1 MARIDDYKNAHRLA
15 IQALAKRDWAQTIKW
30 SGYKRVDEN
39 RLDVPFL
46 NRRYQVEIADGA
58 FVDADDPIAEVP
70 IQEQVLILHYLLGI
84 TAIAHDRRYIA
95 YREIPGAS
103 FYFSAFV
110 KRAINPMKQCF
121 GSRPQAFAHA
131 AEKLN
136 ARPVEEGDV
145 GYEFQVFPNIT
156 VQILLW
162 EADDEFDCEANILFN
177 ALAADV
183 LSPEDAAWLA
193 GMVVYR
199 LIQLSK

>member
-15 IQALAKRDWAQTIKW
+15 MQALAERDWAQTIRW
-30 SGYKRVDEN
+30 SGYDRAADN

-46 NRRYQVEIADGA
+46 NRRYLMEIADGA
-58 FVDADDPIAEVP
+58 FMDAVDPIAEVP

-84 TAIAHDRRYIA
+84 TANAPDRREIA

-103 FYFSAFV
+103 FYFGAFV

-121 GSRPQAFAHA
+121 GSRPQAFALA

-136 ARPVEEGDV
+136 AQPVAGGDV
-145 GYEFQVFPNIT
+145 GYNFQVFPKIALK
-156 VQILLW
+156 ILLW
-162 EADDEFDCEANILFN
+162 EADDEFDCEANILFD
-177 ALAADV
+177 ARTADV

-199 LIQLSK
+199 LMQLSK